1 MIREVVFQL
10 DYEDELERIRREK
23 LKKMMEKIMFNKN
36 IASLENPIE
45 MNEENFDEVI
55 RRNHLVVVDCWA
67 SWCGP
72 CRMVAP
78 IVEELAKEYNGRILF
93 GKLNV
98 DDNKIISLRYNI
110 MSIPTFLVFKNGKLV
125 DRIVGALPK
134 NMLEREIKK
143 HL

>member
-1 MIREVVFQL
+1 
-10 DYEDELERIRREK
+10 
-23 LKKMMEKIMFNKN
+23 MMEKISFNK
-36 IASLENPIE
+36 APQENPIE

-55 RRNHLVVVDCWA
+55 RRNPLVVVDFWA

-72 CRMVAP
+72 CRIVEP
-78 IVEELAKEYNGRILF
+78 IIEELAKEYSGRILF

-98 DDNKIISLRYNI
+98 DNNKLISLRYNI

-134 NMLEREIKK
+134 KMLEREIKR

>member
-1 MIREVVFQL
+1 
-10 DYEDELERIRREK
+10 
-23 LKKMMEKIMFNKN
+23 MMEKIRFNKN
-36 IASLENPIE
+36 GASLENPIE

-55 RRNHLVVVDCWA
+55 RRNPLVVVDFWA

-72 CRMVAP
+72 CRIVAP

-98 DDNKIISLRYNI
+98 DDNKLISLRYNI

-134 NMLEREIKK
+134 NMLEREIKR

>member
-1 MIREVVFQL
+1 M

-23 LKKMMEKIMFNKN
+23 MKKMMEKIMFNKN

-55 RRNHLVVVDCWA
+55 RRNPLVVVDCWA

-98 DDNKIISLRYNI
+98 DNNKVTSLRYNI

-125 DRIVGALPK
+125 DRIIGASPK
-134 NMLEREIKK
+134 NILEREIKK